1 MPYVPPML
9 LPPRKHPL
17 LQRVYA
23 WYGRRLLRAAFAR
36 VRVAGAPWPA
46 GRPSIALVNH
56 SAWWDPIVALFLS
69 HDLFRRDGYGIM
81 EGAQLERY
89 PFFRRV
95 GCFGTTGPS
104 LEDARA
110 LATLAAD
117 LLEAP
122 ARTLWI
128 FPQGA
133 LLPAR
138 TALRFRT
145 GAARIALS
153 APAAV
158 VVPVAVRYEPGREQ
172 RPELLVRVGAP
183 IAPGGSG
190 AAALT
195 RAFEA
200 AVARELARL
209 DDDVARDDLAAYTVV
224 LSNAR
229 SLSRLYDRTFGESA
243 RLTTRRR

>member
-1 MPYVPPML
+1 ML

-36 VRVAGAPWPA
+36 VRVGGAPWPA
-46 GRPSIALVNH
+46 GGPSIALVNH

-89 PFFRRV
+89 RFFRRI
-95 GCFGTTGPS
+95 GCFGTTSSS

-110 LATLAAD
+110 LATLAVD
-117 LLEAP
+117 LLKVP
-122 ARTLWI
+122 TRTLWI

-138 TALRFRT
+138 TTLRFRT

-153 APAAV
+153 TPDAA
-158 VVPVAVRYEPGREQ
+158 VVPVAVRYEPGRKQ
-172 RPELLVRVGAP
+172 RPELLVRVGVPVA
-183 IAPGGSG
+183 AGGS
-190 AAALT
+190 AAELT
-195 RAFEA
+195 RTFEA

-224 LSNAR
+224 LSNDR
-229 SLSRLYDRTFGESA
+229 SLSRLYDRAFGESA

>member
-1 MPYVPPML
+1 ML

-36 VRVAGAPWPA
+36 VRVGGAPWP
-46 GRPSIALVNH
+46 GGGPSIALVNH

-95 GCFGTTGPS
+95 GCFGATSSS

-110 LATLAAD
+110 LATLAVD
-117 LLEAP
+117 LLKAP
-122 ARTLWI
+122 TRTLWI

-138 TALRFRT
+138 TTLRFRT

-153 APAAV
+153 TPAAA

-172 RPELLVRVGAP
+172 RPELLVRVGVP
-183 IAPGGSG
+183 VAPGGPG
-190 AAALT
+190 AAELT
-195 RAFEA
+195 RIFEA

-209 DDDVARDDLAAYTVV
+209 DDDLARDDLAAYAVV
-224 LSNAR
+224 LSNDR
-229 SLSRLYDRTFGESA
+229 SLSRLYERMFGESA

>member
-1 MPYVPPML
+1 ML

-17 LQRVYA
+17 LERAYA
-23 WYGRRLLRAAFAR
+23 WYGRRLLRAAYAR
-36 VRVAGAPWPA
+36 VRVGGAPWPA
-46 GRPSIALVNH
+46 GGPSIALVNH

-95 GCFGTTGPS
+95 GCFGVTSAS
-104 LEDARA
+104 LADARA
-110 LATLAAD
+110 LAALAVR
-117 LLEAP
+117 LLTARP

-138 TALRFRT
+138 ATLRFRA
-145 GAARIALS
+145 GAARIAL
-153 APAAV
+153 AASGV
-158 VVPVAVRYEPGREQ
+158 AVVPVVVRYEPGREQ
-172 RPELLVRVGAP
+172 RPELLVRVGDPVTTTGSAAP
-183 IAPGGSG
+183 E
-190 AAALT
+190 LT

-209 DDDVARDDLAAYTVV
+209 DDDIARDDLAAYRVV
-224 LSNAR
+224 LSSER
-229 SLSRLYDRTFGESA
+229 SLSRLYDRTFGRSA
-243 RLTTRRR
+243 RLTTRRH

>member
-1 MPYVPPML
+1 ML

-36 VRVAGAPWPA
+36 VRVGGAPWPA
-46 GRPSIALVNH
+46 GGPSIALVNH

-95 GCFGTTGPS
+95 GCFGATTSS

-110 LATLAAD
+110 LATFAVN
-117 LLEAP
+117 LLKAP
-122 ARTLWI
+122 TRTLWI

-138 TALRFRT
+138 TTLRFRT

-153 APAAV
+153 TPSA

-172 RPELLVRVGAP
+172 RPELLVRVGVP
-183 IAPGGSG
+183 VAPGGSG
-190 AAALT
+190 AAELT
-195 RAFEA
+195 RTFEA

-224 LSNAR
+224 LSNDR
-229 SLSRLYDRTFGESA
+229 SLSRLYGRTFGESA